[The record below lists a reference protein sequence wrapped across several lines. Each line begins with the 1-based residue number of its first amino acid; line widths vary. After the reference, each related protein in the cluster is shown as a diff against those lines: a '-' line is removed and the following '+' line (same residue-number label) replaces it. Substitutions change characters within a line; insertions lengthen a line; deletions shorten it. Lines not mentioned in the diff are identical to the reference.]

1 MSILKVN
8 QIQVNDS
15 SVITVGSD
23 MTTDN
28 DVIVAAGGNLLC
40 ANATSATLP
49 ANTTV
54 STGHTFNSVD
64 LVSTG
69 SHSAEE
75 MNLTND
81 SRKVSW
87 ATARIMGVLQFTATW
102 DQAAANTVAIAN
114 LSVLANTSFGVA
126 NVSRVALATSIRVD
140 YLTAME
146 THGQNEYGV
155 VMARLNPGATNP
167 HEDTFGLH
175 TVQTDSSLFITP
187 CLASYHT
194 TGVNKVVTIH
204 FSVMSKP
211 S

>member
-75 MNLTND
+75 
-81 SRKVSW
+81 VSW

-126 NVSRVALATSIRVD
+126 NVSRVATATSIRVD